1 MGIQFNKKAYDGVVE
16 VFWREERKVLPNGF
30 AIKQE
35 FADGTV
41 IPKGTFGQILTGDSN
56 KFAVCKVAEV
66 VTGGTTTK
74 IRVKKGSLF
83 QVGDVVM
90 KVGKLD
96 KSPEISSID
105 KSNADYDVITVASA
119 ITGVTAGDILQEA
132 TAYGYYDA
140 ESTDE
145 GALKVVASDA
155 TTGQINLASVT
166 PYNGSKTLAADDYVV
181 LKDAGTMYTPN
192 VVVEADLKIDST
204 KGVTCIDLA
213 HEAFVLK
220 SRVVTSADW
229 FNAGSFCLK
238 LNPNIKVLF

>member
-83 QVGDVVM
+83 QTGDVVM
-90 KVGKLD
+90 KVGKD
-96 KSPEISSID
+96 DVSPTISSID
-105 KSNADYDVITVASA
+105 KSNADYDVITVGSA
-119 ITGVTAGDILQEA
+119 ITGVTAGDVLQECTEYAAGQGGGAA
-132 TAYGYYDA
+132 T
-140 ESTDE
+140 
-145 GALKVVASDA
+145 
-155 TTGQINLASVT
+155 
-166 PYNGSKTLAADDYVV
+166 PAAAKYI
-181 LKDAGTMYTPN
+181 PN
-192 VVVEADLKIDST
+192 AVVEADLIVDST

-229 FNAGSFCLK
+229 FNTGSFCLK